1 MLLLLLNGWKMT
13 YKKVK
18 REELAPYILPVC
30 QTCGKPADVVY
41 SDRVG
46 IPRSHCARHHCD
58 DIDKRGLG
66 TTSKVF
72 VEAMT
77 VEKQKQ
83 AEMGVEAYKMQSLKM
98 AQAFIRS
105 LG

>member
-1 MLLLLLNGWKMT
+1 MT

-46 IPRSHCARHHCD
+46 IPRSHCARHHMD
-58 DIDKRGLG
+58 DIDKRGLSA
-66 TTSKVF
+66 TS
-72 VEAMT
+72 EALVSKMQI
-77 VEKQKQ
+77 EMEEQKIV
-83 AEMGVEAYKMQSLKM
+83 GKEAYAMESMKRM
-98 AQAFIRS
+98 QAFIR
-105 LG
+105 GFG